1 MELFQRQPGVKLY
14 SQWIG
19 TNFIVAYAYDHGT
32 VELVEFGIP
41 FAKITT
47 TGDTDPAVKSIGQYI
62 KTHKGSF
69 HDLTSAEWHEIA
81 HNGAPTKR
89 PAITLTQKAMF

>member
-19 TNFIVAYAYDHGT
+19 TNYVVAFAYDYGT
-32 VELVEFGIP
+32 IELTEFGIP

-47 TGDTDPAVKSIGQYI
+47 SDTDRAVKAIGQYI
-62 KTHKGSF
+62 KTHKSGF

-81 HNGAPTKR
+81 HNGAPAQPK
-89 PAITLTQKAMF
+89 AVITQKAMF